1 MALKSLIALVVLAL
15 VAVACGASGEPRAA
29 KQTPQRSG
37 VVRSER
43 PGGTALAA
51 LDALK
56 ALAVKGRAPKT
67 GYDRGRFGNGW
78 ASLDGGCDTHGLIL
92 KRDLV
97 RKAFERGDRCEVAR
111 GRLADPYT
119 AVAIA
124 YARGGPV
131 EVDVD
136 HVVALSDAWQKGA
149 QRWSDKRRIAFANDP
164 LNLLAVDASANR
176 QKGDGD
182 AATWL
187 PPNKRFRCAYV
198 ARQIAVKKR
207 YGAWVTRA
215 EREAMRRVLSTCPHE
230 PLPVSG
236 RARVPIVTRARP
248 RAEHFANCDAVR
260 AAGQAPLHAGDP
272 AYEANP
278 ALDRDED
285 GVACE

>member
-1 MALKSLIALVVLAL
+1 MWQSGTSASRWPCSLRSA
-15 VAVACGASGEPRAA
+15 RAGISA
-29 KQTPQRSG
+29 GHAQRRTSA
-37 VVRSER
+37 E
-43 PGGTALAA
+43 
-51 LDALK
+51 
-56 ALAVKGRAPKT
+56 
-67 GYDRGRFGNGW
+67 
-78 ASLDGGCDTHGLIL
+78 GCDTHDRIL
-92 KRDLV
+92 RRDLV
-97 RKAFERGDRCEVAR
+97 RERFAPADRCAILS

-119 AVAIA
+119 AAAIG
-124 YARGGPV
+124 YERGGTV

-149 QRWSDKRRIAFANDP
+149 QQWSDKRRVAFANDP

-187 PPNKRFRCAYV
+187 PPNKRFRCTYV
-198 ARQIAVKKR
+198 ARQIAVKRR

-215 EREAMRRVLSTCPHE
+215 EHDAMRRVLASCPRT

-236 RARVPIVTRARP
+236 RTRVPIVVRTPRP
-248 RAEHFANCDAVR
+248 RVEQFVNCDAVR
-260 AAGQAPLHAGDP
+260 AAGQAPLRAGDP

-278 ALDRDED
+278 ALDRDKD